1 MMSNMSIL
9 PRRETCLW
17 GINKETGHNKTDC
30 GMENYFLLHGNF
42 DRCPFC
48 GQLIVWEKWEKD
60 LYKQQ
65 MKLEGIELK

>member
-1 MMSNMSIL
+1 MSIL
-9 PRRETCLW
+9 PRSETCLW
-17 GINKETGHNKTDC
+17 GINKETGHNKAEC

-48 GQLIVWEKWEKD
+48 GQQIVWEKD